1 MIPRLSHS
9 ESIPEI
15 VQSFLAELH
24 QSSFSGDIQHDYGT
38 RLVSSTDNSIYQV
51 LPQAVVFPKK
61 TSDIQAVLELT
72 AQQKFH
78 QSIKITARGGGTGTN
93 GQSLTEGIVL
103 DCSRYMNRILD
114 TNIKQGW
121 VRVEPGVVLDQL
133 NEHLAP
139 QEVFF
144 APDLSPSN
152 RATLGGMVNTDACG
166 KGSRIYGRTSDH
178 VLELSCVLSNGET
191 LESVPLDEDELI
203 AYKQKS
209 GIAGEVFK
217 VVDQIVHEKAD
228 LIEEVFPKMSRF
240 MTGYNLAKVYGNS
253 GKNFNLNYLL
263 SGSEGTL
270 AVVSELKLRLTA
282 LPKYKRL
289 LVLKYEHFDD
299 ALRDAQILVE
309 NDPAA
314 IETIDEK
321 ILSLAKE
328 DEIYLKIKDFIADEK
343 LKSGKKI
350 RPTRTISLLEFC
362 GNNKTKLEKQ
372 VSALC
377 KIIDARKNKSG
388 EATGYYRT
396 ADPQEIKDL
405 WSLRKKGVGLLGNTK
420 GERKPLP
427 FVEDT
432 AVPPEN
438 LAAYIREFRKLL
450 ESYGL
455 QYAMFGHVDV
465 GCLHVRPALDLKNPQ
480 EEGWIRELSDQ
491 VVALVKKYGGVMWS
505 EHGRGYRS
513 EYTAEFFGE
522 ELLHDLRRIKEA
534 FDPENRLN
542 PGKIVTPL
550 SQAADKV
557 VSLEGP
563 LRGHHD
569 RQIAPELQKE
579 YETAVN
585 CNGNGACFD
594 YSSKNVMCPSSRIT
608 RDRVHSPKGRAGMM
622 REWLRMLSL
631 NPERET
637 SVSNNSSGNK
647 SVLTQTNSVADNF
660 FNSAYSKIKNNLR
673 KKQGEY
679 DFSHEVYESMSGC
692 LVCKACVTQ
701 CPVHVHVPE
710 FRSKFLNLYHT
721 RYLRPL
727 KDYLVGSTETVGRL
741 FSNIPRPVNAIL
753 NWPMNRNLLKYK
765 IGLRDLPLYSPESV
779 RQRLR
784 DSNAIEFDL
793 DKLSSLSQEELERSV
808 ILVQDAFTSFYESQ
822 LVLEFYELLRNL
834 NYSVYVAPFHPNGK
848 PLQVKGFLAQFHK
861 VAEKN
866 AKWLSHI
873 ARCGIPMV
881 GLDPSVVLTYRDEYL
896 KIIDE
901 NELPFKVLLP
911 QEFLVRNSEK
921 YIKYALTATE
931 KSQDYQLL
939 GHCTEKTDAQLSQQQ
954 WKEVFEKF
962 GLSLKLIPAGCCG
975 MAGTYGHETEHYEE
989 SRGIYDLSWSGK
1001 IPQDP
1006 FLRQNILT
1014 TGFSCRSQIKRFEG
1028 FRPLHPLQ
1036 VLLRE
1041 IKSDS

>member
-9 ESIPEI
+9 ESTPEI
-15 VQSFLAELH
+15 VQSFLAKLR
-24 QSSFSGDIQHDYGT
+24 QSSFAGDIQHDYGT
-38 RLVSSTDNSIYQV
+38 RLITSTDNSIYQV
-51 LPQAVVFPKK
+51 LPQAVVFPKNLA
-61 TSDIQAVLELT
+61 DIQALLQLT
-72 AQQKFH
+72 AQHKFC
-78 QSIKITARGGGTGTN
+78 QCIKITARGGGTGTN

-103 DCSRYMNRILD
+103 DCSRYMNRILE

-139 QEVFF
+139 HKVFF

-152 RATLGGMVNTDACG
+152 RATLGGMVSTDACG

-178 VLELSCVLSNGET
+178 VIALSCVLSNGET
-191 LESVPLDEDELI
+191 LESFALDEDKLNV
-203 AYKQKS
+203 YKQKS
-209 GIAGEVFK
+209 GIAGDVFK
-217 VVDQIVHEKAD
+217 VVDQIVLEKAG
-228 LIEEVFPKMSRF
+228 LIEKVFPKMSRF

-253 GKNFNLNYLL
+253 EKNFNLNYLL

-270 AVVSELKLRLTA
+270 AVVSELKLRLSA

-289 LVLKYEHFDD
+289 LVVKYEYFDD

-328 DEIYLKIKDFIADEK
+328 DEIYLKIKNFIVDEK
-343 LKSGKKI
+343 LKSGEKI

-362 GNNKTKLEKQ
+362 GNNKNKLEKQ

-377 KIIDARKNKSG
+377 KIINARKNKPG

-455 QYAMFGHVDV
+455 EYAMFGHVDV
-465 GCLHVRPALDLKNPQ
+465 GCLHVRPALDLKNLE
-480 EEGWIRELSDQ
+480 EEGWIRTLSDQ
-491 VVALVKKYGGVMWS
+491 VSELVKKFGGVMWS

-513 EYTAEFFGE
+513 EYTVDFFGE
-522 ELLHDLRRIKEA
+522 ELHQDLRCIKEA

-550 SQAADKV
+550 SQATNKV
-557 VSLEGP
+557 VPLEGP
-563 LRGHHD
+563 LRGHKD
-569 RQIAPELQKE
+569 RQISPELLKE
-579 YETAVN
+579 YETAIN

-594 YSSKNVMCPSSRIT
+594 YSAKNVMCPSSKIT
-608 RDRVHSPKGRAGMM
+608 RDRVHSPKGRAGMI
-622 REWLRMLSL
+622 REWLRILSL
-631 NPERET
+631 TQERET
-637 SVSNNSSGNK
+637 SLSNNSSRNLSGQ
-647 SVLTQTNSVADNF
+647 TQSNSAAENI
-660 FNSAYSKIKNNLR
+660 FNSSYNKIKNTWR
-673 KKQGEY
+673 KNQGEY
-679 DFSHEVYESMSGC
+679 DYSHEVYESMAGC

-701 CPVHVHVPE
+701 CPVHVNVPE
-710 FRSKFLNLYHT
+710 FRSKFLNLYYS

-741 FSNIPRPVNAIL
+741 FSNIPRPLNAIINL
-753 NWPMNRNLLKYK
+753 PLNRNLLKNK
-765 IGLRDLPLYSPESV
+765 IGLRDFPLYSPESV

-784 DSNAIEFDL
+784 EVNAVEFDL
-793 DKLSSLSQEELERSV
+793 DKLNSLSQHELERSV

-822 LVLEFYELLRNL
+822 LVLEFYELLRKL
-834 NYSVYVAPFHPNGK
+834 NYTVYVAPFHPNGK
-848 PLQVKGFLAQFHK
+848 PLHVKGFLAQFRK

-873 ARCGIPMV
+873 ALSGIPMV

-896 KIIDE
+896 KILGE
-901 NELPFKVLLP
+901 NELPFKVMLP
-911 QEFLVRNSEK
+911 QEFLIMNSAK
-921 YIKYALTATE
+921 HSNYGVAATE
-931 KSQDYQLL
+931 KLQDYKLL
-939 GHCTEKTDAQLSQQQ
+939 GHCTEKTDAQLSQEQ
-954 WKEVFEKF
+954 WKEVFEEF
-962 GLSLKLIPAGCCG
+962 GLSLSLIAAGCCG

-989 SRGIYDLSWSGK
+989 SRGIYDLSWSDK

-1014 TGFSCRSQIKRFEG
+1014 TGFSCRSQVKRFEG

>member
-15 VQSFLAELH
+15 VQSFLAELR
-24 QSSFSGDIQHDYGT
+24 QSSFTGDIQHDYGT
-38 RLVSSTDNSIYQV
+38 RLITSTDNSIYQV
-51 LPQAVVFPKK
+51 LPQAVVFPKNLA
-61 TSDIQAVLELT
+61 DIQALLQLT
-72 AQQKFH
+72 AQHKFC
-78 QSIKITARGGGTGTN
+78 QCIKITARGGGTGTN

-103 DCSRYMNRILD
+103 DCSRYMNRILE

-139 QEVFF
+139 HKVFF

-152 RATLGGMVNTDACG
+152 RATLGGMVSTDACG

-178 VLELSCVLSNGET
+178 VIALSCVLSNGET
-191 LESVPLDEDELI
+191 LESFALDEDKLNV
-203 AYKQKS
+203 YKQKS
-209 GIAGEVFK
+209 GIAGDVFK
-217 VVDQIVHEKAD
+217 VVDQIVLEKAG
-228 LIEEVFPKMSRF
+228 LIEKVFPKMSRF

-253 GKNFNLNYLL
+253 EKNFNLNYLL

-270 AVVSELKLRLTA
+270 AVVSELKLRLSA

-289 LVLKYEHFDD
+289 LVVKYEYFDD

-328 DEIYLKIKDFIADEK
+328 DEIYLKIKNFIVDEK
-343 LKSGKKI
+343 LKSGEKI

-362 GNNKTKLEKQ
+362 GNNKNKLEKQ

-377 KIIDARKNKSG
+377 KIINARKNKPG

-455 QYAMFGHVDV
+455 EYAMFGHVDV
-465 GCLHVRPALDLKNPQ
+465 GCLHVRPALDLKNPE

-491 VVALVKKYGGVMWS
+491 VVELVKKYGGVMWS

-513 EYTAEFFGE
+513 EYTVDFFGE
-522 ELLHDLRRIKEA
+522 ELHQDLRCIKEA

-550 SQAADKV
+550 SQATNKV
-557 VSLEGP
+557 VPLEGP
-563 LRGHHD
+563 LRGHKD
-569 RQIAPELQKE
+569 RQISPELLKE
-579 YETAVN
+579 YETAIN

-594 YSSKNVMCPSSRIT
+594 YSAKNVMCPSSKIT
-608 RDRVHSPKGRAGMM
+608 RDRVHSPKGRAGMI
-622 REWLRMLSL
+622 REWLRILSL
-631 NPERET
+631 TQERET
-637 SVSNNSSGNK
+637 SLSNNSSRNLSGQ
-647 SVLTQTNSVADNF
+647 TQSNSAAENI
-660 FNSAYSKIKNNLR
+660 FNSSYNKIKNTWR
-673 KKQGEY
+673 KNQGEY
-679 DFSHEVYESMSGC
+679 DYSHEVYESMAGC

-701 CPVHVHVPE
+701 CPVHVNVPE
-710 FRSKFLNLYHT
+710 FRSKFINLYYS

-741 FSNIPRPVNAIL
+741 FSNIPRPLNAIINL
-753 NWPMNRNLLKYK
+753 PLNRNLLKNK
-765 IGLRDLPLYSPESV
+765 IGLRDFPLYSPESV
-779 RQRLR
+779 RQRMLEV
-784 DSNAIEFDL
+784 NAVEFDL
-793 DKLSSLSQEELERSV
+793 DKLNSLSQQEIERSV

-822 LVLEFYELLRNL
+822 LVLEFYELLRKL
-834 NYSVYVAPFHPNGK
+834 NYTVYVAPFHPNGK
-848 PLQVKGFLAQFHK
+848 PLHVKGFLAQFRK

-873 ARCGIPMV
+873 ALSGIPMV

-896 KIIDE
+896 KILGE
-901 NELPFKVLLP
+901 NELPFKVMLP
-911 QEFLVRNSEK
+911 QEFLIMNSAK
-921 YIKYALTATE
+921 HSNYGVAATE
-931 KSQDYQLL
+931 KLQDYKLL
-939 GHCTEKTDAQLSQQQ
+939 GHCTEKTDAQLSQEQ
-954 WKEVFEKF
+954 WKEVFEEF
-962 GLSLKLIPAGCCG
+962 GLSLSLIAAGCCG

-989 SRGIYDLSWSGK
+989 SRGIYDLSWSDK

-1014 TGFSCRSQIKRFEG
+1014 TGFSCRSQVKRFEG

>member
-15 VQSFLAELH
+15 VQSFLAELR
-24 QSSFSGDIQHDYGT
+24 QSSFTGDIQHDYGT
-38 RLVSSTDNSIYQV
+38 RLITSTDNSIYQV
-51 LPQAVVFPKK
+51 LPQAVVFPKNLA
-61 TSDIQAVLELT
+61 DIQALLQLT
-72 AQQKFH
+72 AQHKFC
-78 QSIKITARGGGTGTN
+78 QCIKITARGGGTGTN

-103 DCSRYMNRILD
+103 DCSRYMNRILE

-139 QEVFF
+139 HKVFF

-152 RATLGGMVNTDACG
+152 RATLGGMVSTDACG

-178 VLELSCVLSNGET
+178 VIALSCVLSNGET
-191 LESVPLDEDELI
+191 LESFALDEDKLNV
-203 AYKQKS
+203 YKQKS
-209 GIAGEVFK
+209 GIAGDVFK
-217 VVDQIVHEKAD
+217 VVDQIVLEKAG
-228 LIEEVFPKMSRF
+228 LIEKVFPKMSRF

-253 GKNFNLNYLL
+253 EKNFNLNYLL

-270 AVVSELKLRLTA
+270 AVVSELKLRLSA

-289 LVLKYEHFDD
+289 LVVKYEYFDD

-328 DEIYLKIKDFIADEK
+328 DEIYLKIKNFIVDEK
-343 LKSGKKI
+343 LKSGEKI

-362 GNNKTKLEKQ
+362 GNNKNKLEKQ

-377 KIIDARKNKSG
+377 KIINARKNKPG

-455 QYAMFGHVDV
+455 EYAMFGHVDV
-465 GCLHVRPALDLKNPQ
+465 GCLHVRPALDLKNPE

-491 VVALVKKYGGVMWS
+491 VVELVKKYGGVMWS

-513 EYTAEFFGE
+513 EYTVDFFGE
-522 ELLHDLRRIKEA
+522 ELHQDLRCIKEA

-550 SQAADKV
+550 SQATNKV
-557 VSLEGP
+557 VPLEGP
-563 LRGHHD
+563 LRGHKD
-569 RQIAPELQKE
+569 RQISPELLKE
-579 YETAVN
+579 YETAIN

-594 YSSKNVMCPSSRIT
+594 YSAKNVMCPSSKIT
-608 RDRVHSPKGRAGMM
+608 RDRVHSPKGRAGMI
-622 REWLRMLSL
+622 REWLRILSL
-631 NPERET
+631 TQERET
-637 SVSNNSSGNK
+637 SLSNNSSRNLSGQ
-647 SVLTQTNSVADNF
+647 TQSNSAAENI
-660 FNSAYSKIKNNLR
+660 FNSSYNKIINTWRKN
-673 KKQGEY
+673 QGEY
-679 DFSHEVYESMSGC
+679 DYSHEVYESMAGC

-701 CPVHVHVPE
+701 CPVHVNVPE
-710 FRSKFLNLYHT
+710 FRSKFLNLYYS

-741 FSNIPRPVNAIL
+741 FSNIPRPLNAIINL
-753 NWPMNRNLLKYK
+753 PLNRNLLKNK
-765 IGLRDLPLYSPESV
+765 IGLRDFPLYSPESV

-784 DSNAIEFDL
+784 EVNAVEFDL
-793 DKLSSLSQEELERSV
+793 DKLNSLSQQEIERSV

-822 LVLEFYELLRNL
+822 LVLEFYELLRKL
-834 NYSVYVAPFHPNGK
+834 NYTVYVAPFHPNGK
-848 PLQVKGFLAQFHK
+848 PLHVKGFLAQFRK

-873 ARCGIPMV
+873 ALSGIPMV

-896 KIIDE
+896 KILGE
-901 NELPFKVLLP
+901 NELPFKVMLP
-911 QEFLVRNSEK
+911 QEFLIMNSAK
-921 YIKYALTATE
+921 HSNYGVAATE
-931 KSQDYQLL
+931 KLQDYKLL
-939 GHCTEKTDAQLSQQQ
+939 GHCTEKTDAQLSQEQ
-954 WKEVFEKF
+954 WKEVFEEF
-962 GLSLKLIPAGCCG
+962 GLSLSLIAAGCCG

-989 SRGIYDLSWSGK
+989 SRGIYDLSWSDK

-1014 TGFSCRSQIKRFEG
+1014 TGFSCRSQVKRFEG

>member
-15 VQSFLAELH
+15 VQSFLAELR
-24 QSSFSGDIQHDYGT
+24 QSSFTGDIQHDYGT
-38 RLVSSTDNSIYQV
+38 RLITSTDNSIYQV
-51 LPQAVVFPKK
+51 LPQAVVFPKNLA
-61 TSDIQAVLELT
+61 DIQALLQLT
-72 AQQKFH
+72 AQHKFC
-78 QSIKITARGGGTGTN
+78 QCIKITARGGGTGTN

-103 DCSRYMNRILD
+103 DCSRYMNRILE

-139 QEVFF
+139 HKVFF

-152 RATLGGMVNTDACG
+152 RATLGGMVSTDACG

-178 VLELSCVLSNGET
+178 VIALSCVLSNGET
-191 LESVPLDEDELI
+191 LESFALDEDKLNV
-203 AYKQKS
+203 YKQKS
-209 GIAGEVFK
+209 GIAGDVFK
-217 VVDQIVHEKAD
+217 VVDQIVLEKAG
-228 LIEEVFPKMSRF
+228 LIEKVFPKMSRF

-253 GKNFNLNYLL
+253 EKNFNLNYLL

-270 AVVSELKLRLTA
+270 AVVSELKLRLSA

-289 LVLKYEHFDD
+289 LVVKYEYFDD

-328 DEIYLKIKDFIADEK
+328 DEIYLKIKNFIVDEK
-343 LKSGKKI
+343 LKSGEKI

-362 GNNKTKLEKQ
+362 GNNKNKLEKQ

-377 KIIDARKNKSG
+377 KIINARKNKPG

-455 QYAMFGHVDV
+455 EYAMFGHVDV
-465 GCLHVRPALDLKNPQ
+465 GCLHVRPALDLKNPE

-491 VVALVKKYGGVMWS
+491 VVELVKKYGGVMWS

-513 EYTAEFFGE
+513 EYTVDFFGE
-522 ELLHDLRRIKEA
+522 ELHQDLRCIKEA

-550 SQAADKV
+550 SQATDKV
-557 VSLEGP
+557 VPLEGP
-563 LRGHHD
+563 LRGHKD
-569 RQIAPELQKE
+569 RQISPELLKE
-579 YETAVN
+579 YETAIN

-594 YSSKNVMCPSSRIT
+594 YSAKNVMCPSSKIT
-608 RDRVHSPKGRAGMM
+608 RDRVHSPKGRAGMI
-622 REWLRMLSL
+622 REWLRILSL
-631 NPERET
+631 TQERET
-637 SVSNNSSGNK
+637 SLSNNSSRNLSGQ
-647 SVLTQTNSVADNF
+647 TQSNSAAENI
-660 FNSAYSKIKNNLR
+660 FNSSYNKIINTWRKN
-673 KKQGEY
+673 QGEY
-679 DFSHEVYESMSGC
+679 DYSHEVYESMAGC

-701 CPVHVHVPE
+701 CPVHVNVPE
-710 FRSKFLNLYHT
+710 FRSKFLNLYYS

-741 FSNIPRPVNAIL
+741 FSNIPRPLNAIINL
-753 NWPMNRNLLKYK
+753 PLNRNLLKNK
-765 IGLRDLPLYSPESV
+765 IGLRDFPLYSPESV

-784 DSNAIEFDL
+784 EVNAVEFDL
-793 DKLSSLSQEELERSV
+793 DKLNSLSQQEMERSV

-822 LVLEFYELLRNL
+822 LVLEFYELLRKL
-834 NYSVYVAPFHPNGK
+834 NYTVYVAPFHPNGK
-848 PLQVKGFLAQFHK
+848 PLHVKGFLAQFRK

-873 ARCGIPMV
+873 ALSGIPMV

-896 KIIDE
+896 KILGE
-901 NELPFKVLLP
+901 NELPFKVMLP
-911 QEFLVRNSEK
+911 QEFLIMNSAK
-921 YIKYALTATE
+921 HSNYGVAATE
-931 KSQDYQLL
+931 KLQDYKLL
-939 GHCTEKTDAQLSQQQ
+939 GHCTEKTDAQLSQEQ
-954 WKEVFEKF
+954 WKEVFEEF
-962 GLSLKLIPAGCCG
+962 GLSLSLIAAGCCG

-989 SRGIYDLSWSGK
+989 SRGIYDLSWSDK

-1014 TGFSCRSQIKRFEG
+1014 TGFSCRSQVKRFEG